1 MTEMNRFFQ
10 AFILVLGFTSPA
22 FSADLAGCKAQLTQA
37 MCYSRPVEHWAK
49 DPDNLL
55 KSLKIFQERK
65 CLPLPPKMKQT
76 LLSVYEQYPRE
87 IQKAFCEI
95 KKVYIV
101 SGDVSYGARAEY
113 YFDPATVKVQ
123 SGEWNLRFSG
133 KPVGYI
139 LEISE
144 MNRFKGESGSVYF
157 TRVLRGRFGN
167 AGSASNQLP
176 EAISQDPFA
185 ENGALAT
192 TIVHELGHMLGRA
205 QKVTSTFFLPYSEG
219 PWSKLSFK
227 LDGEYYSL
235 RHSNYDY
242 EQRMGLKQ
250 LGLDDVT
257 TTLEL
262 FRKSGFATLYGSVS
276 PQEDLAEFFML
287 SFYGNLKWSIG
298 GKVVFDLQKEMAT
311 NSAFKSKSELI
322 RKFLS
327 SPEPFSLKNRGLVS
341 GEIGPL

>member
-1 MTEMNRFFQ
+1 MKRLLPAALF
-10 AFILVLGFTSPA
+10 ALALTSSA

-37 MCYSRPVEHWAK
+37 MCYSRPVEHWGQ

-55 KSLKIFQERK
+55 KSLKLYQERK
-65 CLPLPPKMKQT
+65 CSPVPTKIKQT

-95 KKVYIV
+95 KKVFII

-113 YFDPATVKVQ
+113 YFDPASVKVQ
-123 SGEWNLRFSG
+123 SGEWNPRFSG
-133 KPVGYI
+133 KPIGYV

-144 MNRFKGESGSVYF
+144 MNRFKGETGAAYF

-167 AGSASNQLP
+167 AGSATNQLP
-176 EAISQDPFA
+176 EAIFQDPFGQ
-185 ENGALAT
+185 NGALAT

-235 RHSNYDY
+235 RHSNYDFQ
-242 EQRMGLKQ
+242 QRMGMKL
-250 LGLDDVT
+250 LGPGDVQS
-257 TTLEL
+257 TLEL

-276 PQEDLAEFFML
+276 PQEDFAEFFML
-287 SFYGNLKWSIG
+287 SYYGNLKWSIQ
-298 GKVVFDLQKEMAT
+298 GKVVFDLQKELGT
-311 NSAFKSKSELI
+311 NSAFKAKSDLI
-322 RKFLS
+322 RKLMS
-327 SPEPFSLKNRGLVS
+327 LPEPFSLKNRGLVS
-341 GEIGPL
+341 GEIGPI